1 MAYRPKG
8 FPNVGT
14 LFILKNVLYGTTD
27 NVTHSNAT
35 TGPSTLFDGSV
46 GIYVVTGNNEASATS
61 IVDGALVVAGATA
74 AQIEGINQFY
84 FATNTPD
91 GVLTSPIFD
100 RRNFSWRYRD
110 AAASVAQVVT
120 ASPVIS
126 AAPADDDNYKITI
139 IDTTEGIEDLKRIS
153 FDFTG
158 KDLSAATTAA
168 VVNKYA
174 AIITAYIASAHADA
188 NFPLATAANS
198 GSDTLVLTA
207 KTGFSFRVALDEIN
221 AGDTIAYTT
230 PYNPGSGQPAQVQQI
245 ESDLWAASGGYV
257 NRVLDYGRAPV
268 SRVNT
273 ALSGTSAYDLLTL
286 RWLNSRK
293 STGWVQTSE
302 SIPND
307 MVIAIPSTVTPNG
320 NEAGLKALLS
330 IFDYTV

>member
-14 LFILKNVLYGTTD
+14 LLVAKNVFYATSD
-27 NVTHSNAT
+27 DVTAGNAST
-35 TGPSTLFDGSV
+35 PSLLVDGSI
-46 GIYVVTGNNEASATS
+46 GIYVVRGNAESGGSIADGTLIAAAASA
-61 IVDGALVVAGATA
+61 ANL
-74 AQIEGINQFY
+74 EGIQDFY
-84 FATNTPD
+84 FAIGTAYGP
-91 GVLTSPIFD
+91 VTSPIFS

-120 ASPVIS
+120 AAPVVS

-158 KDLSAATTAA
+158 RDLIAATTAA

-174 AIITAYIASAHADA
+174 AIITAYIASARADA

-207 KTGFSFRVALDEIN
+207 KTGCSFRVALDEIN
-221 AGDTIAYTT
+221 AGDTITYTT

-245 ESDLWAASGGYV
+245 
-257 NRVLDYGRAPV
+257 
-268 SRVNT
+268 
-273 ALSGTSAYDLLTL
+273 
-286 RWLNSRK
+286 
-293 STGWVQTSE
+293 
-302 SIPND
+302 
-307 MVIAIPSTVTPNG
+307 
-320 NEAGLKALLS
+320 
-330 IFDYTV
+330 

>member
-14 LFILKNVLYGTTD
+14 LFVAKNVLYG
-27 NVTHSNAT
+27 SNDGISANNS
-35 TGPSTLFDGSV
+35 TGPSNLFDGSV
-46 GIYVVTGNNEASATS
+46 AIYAIGSNTETGGSVAE
-61 IVDGALVVAGATA
+61 GALVPTTATGASL
-74 AQIEGINQFY
+74 EGVFQFY
-84 FATNTPD
+84 FAINTAQ
-91 GVLTSPIFD
+91 GIFTSPIFD
-100 RRNFSWRYRD
+100 RRNFSWRYRE

-120 ASPVIS
+120 AEPVVS

-158 KDLSAATTAA
+158 RDLSAATTAA

-207 KTGFSFRVALDEIN
+207 KTGCSFRVALDEIN
-221 AGDTIAYTT
+221 AGDTITYTT

-268 SRVNT
+268 SLVNT
-273 ALSGTSAYDLLTL
+273 ALTGINAYDLLTL

-302 SIPND
+302 SIPHD
-307 MVIAIPSTVTPNG
+307 MVIAIPAGAGALS
-320 NEAGLKALLS
+320 NELGIKAVLTTL
-330 IFDYTV
+330 DYSN